1 MTIKE
6 VAAKYGISQQAIYQ
20 RIKNNG
26 ISLKS
31 LKDQKTGEL
40 TPDALGILENLFGES
55 SEKFNQQR
63 MSKEEELTRLRTLLQ
78 SLEHENELLKIKL
91 EASEAA
97 KAAAVETLNQE
108 RSMFTRLLPAPRPSL
123 WERLKG
129 KK

>member
-63 MSKEEELTRLRTLLQ
+63 MSKEEELTRLRALIQ

-91 EASEAA
+91 EATEAA
-97 KAAAVETLNQE
+97 KVAAVETLNQE
-108 RSMFTRLLPAPRPSL
+108 RALFTRLLPAPRPSL

>member
-6 VAAKYGISQQAIYQ
+6 AAAKYGISQQAIYQ
-20 RIKNNG
+20 RLKKNN
-26 ISLKS
+26 IAVES
-31 LKDQKTGEL
+31 LKDQENGGL
-40 TPDALGILENLFGES
+40 TPDAIGILENLFGES
-55 SEKFNQQR
+55 SAKFNQQ
-63 MSKEEELTRLRTLLQ
+63 KLNVQEELTRLRALVQ

-91 EASEAA
+91 EAANAA
-97 KAAAVETLNQE
+97 KETAIETLNQE

>member
-6 VAAKYGISQQAIYQ
+6 AAAKYGISQQAIYQ

-31 LKDQKTGEL
+31 LKDPKTGDL

-63 MSKEEELTRLRTLLQ
+63 VSKEEELTRLRALVQ

-108 RSMFTRLLPAPRPSL
+108 RAMFTRLLPAPRPSL